1 MSEVFMEQAI
11 KDKAPKPAGLVPKNL
26 QAFVLVGLALLMVL
40 IMAITGHKRPV
51 TASTGQAASLPN
63 IVPVNT
69 DKVTDLQKGIE
80 QTQRESAPQAEEA
93 LLQRQ
98 RQLAAQGIGS
108 AQPFP
113 SSPYGTPVTSAY
125 PNGAYPPGA
134 YATALPQPSE
144 GQTDPIREEQKKRAY
159 LSLFSDNVALTYRTD
174 FRAQDPAHNS
184 SVPAIAGHTSNAP
197 GVSNDPFS
205 NQDQLVAQAGAE
217 LARQGAMLA
226 QAQKAGLVPQTALT
240 NNSFPAASARKG
252 GDSGSQESSE
262 TSKPRTADP
271 TAPRTNGY
279 DSAEGKRYV
288 LFEGTV
294 LEALLIN
301 RLDGSFSGPVSCL
314 LSTNVYSHDRQHVLI
329 PAGSKILG
337 EAKKVDT
344 FGQVRLAVTF
354 HRVIMPNGF
363 SVNLDQFKGLDQEGA
378 TALKD
383 KINNH
388 YAKIFGASL
397 AIGILGGVAQLGT
410 SSTLDASGTDRI
422 REGFGVGMASAG
434 EHVLD
439 RFLNILP
446 TVTIR
451 EGSRIK
457 VYLSNDLLLPDYAA
471 HNLPS
476 DI

>member
-1 MSEVFMEQAI
+1 MEQAI

-51 TASTGQAASLPN
+51 IASTTQAGSLPN
-63 IVPVNT
+63 IVPVNA
-69 DKVTDLQKGIE
+69 DKVTDFQKGIE

-98 RQLAAQGIGS
+98 RQLAAQGIGPV
-108 AQPFP
+108 QPFP

-159 LSLFSDNVALTYRTD
+159 LSLFSDNVALTYRKD
-174 FRAQDPAHNS
+174 LRGQDPARNS
-184 SVPAIAGHTSNAP
+184 SVPAIARYTSNAQ
-197 GVSNDPFS
+197 GVPSDPFS

-217 LARQGAMLA
+217 LAREGAMLA
-226 QAQKAGLVPQTALT
+226 QAQKAGLVPQTSLA
-240 NNSFPAASARKG
+240 NNSSPTGASAQKG
-252 GDSGSQESSE
+252 GDSGSQESSD
-262 TSKPRTADP
+262 TAKPRTADP
-271 TAPRTNGY
+271 NAPNLNAY
-279 DSAEGKRYV
+279 ESAEGKRYV

-294 LEALLIN
+294 LEALLVN

-337 EAKKVDT
+337 DAKKVDT

-354 HRVIMPNGF
+354 HRLIMPDGF

-410 SSTLDASGTDRI
+410 SSTLDATGTDRI

-451 EGSRIK
+451 EGTRIK

-471 HNLPS
+471 HNGPS